1 MKEIRVRLGAR
12 SYSIVVGSG
21 NLRTLASWLRRS
33 GVGGDAVV
41 VTNPLIRR
49 LHGQKLFRALKQGG
63 CSVKVF
69 EVADSE
75 RSKSVKVAF
84 SLVEKIARY
93 GADKKVFVVAF
104 GGGVIGDLA
113 GFVASSYKRGVP
125 FVQVPTTLLAQVDS
139 AIGGKV
145 GVDLP
150 SGKNLVGDF
159 YQPKLVL
166 ADVKLLS
173 SLSERQVRNGLAEVV
188 KYGVIAD
195 TTLFAYIEKNFEKLL
210 KNDPGAMAKVVTRCA
225 TIKAAVVSKDER
237 ETKGLR
243 TILNFGHT
251 IGHAVEA
258 ASNYRIHHGEAVALG
273 MRVACEISRRLKL
286 MSALEAA
293 RLETLL
299 TALGFSESITG
310 IAPAKILHAMRFDKK
325 FKGKKNRFVLAR
337 SIGKVIVRESV
348 PPSVVEKSI
357 ESFLA

>member
-1 MKEIRVRLGAR
+1 
-12 SYSIVVGSG
+12 
-21 NLRTLASWLRRS
+21 
-33 GVGGDAVV
+33 
-41 VTNPLIRR
+41 
-49 LHGQKLFRALKQGG
+49 
-63 CSVKVF
+63 
-69 EVADSE
+69 
-75 RSKSVKVAF
+75 
-84 SLVEKIARY
+84 
-93 GADKKVFVVAF
+93 
-104 GGGVIGDLA
+104 
-113 GFVASSYKRGVP
+113 
-125 FVQVPTTLLAQVDS
+125 
-139 AIGGKV
+139 
-145 GVDLP
+145 
-150 SGKNLVGDF
+150 
-159 YQPKLVL
+159 
-166 ADVKLLS
+166 
-173 SLSERQVRNGLAEVV
+173 LAEVV

-195 TTLFAYIEKNFEKLL
+195 KTLFAYIEKNFEKLL

>member
-1 MKEIRVRLGAR
+1 MKQIKVRLGDR
-12 SYSIVVGSG
+12 SYPIVVGSG
-21 NLRTLASWLRRS
+21 NLCALASWLRRT
-33 GVGGDAVV
+33 GVSGDAVV

-49 LHGQKLFRALKQGG
+49 LHGPKLLKALKQVG

-69 EVADSE
+69 EIADSE

-113 GFVASSYKRGVP
+113 GYVASSYKRGVP

-166 ADVKLLS
+166 TDVTLLS
-173 SLSERQVRNGLAEVV
+173 SLSERQVRNGLAEAV

-195 TTLFAYIEKNFEKLL
+195 KTLFAYIEKNFEKLL
-210 KNDPGAMAKVVTRCA
+210 RNDPVAMAKVVARCA
-225 TIKAAVVSKDER
+225 AIKAAVVSKDEQ
-237 ETKGLR
+237 ETRGLR

-251 IGHAVEA
+251 VGHAVEA
-258 ASNYRIHHGEAVALG
+258 ASHYRLHHGEAVALG

-293 RLETLL
+293 RLGTLL
-299 TALGFSESITG
+299 TALGFPESLAGTSL
-310 IAPAKILHAMRFDKK
+310 AKILHAMRFDKK

-337 SIGKVIVRESV
+337 SVGKVIIREGV
-348 PPSVVEKSI
+348 PPAVIKRSI
-357 ESFLA
+357 ESFLG